1 MIDIYLIPVMVTLI
15 IISSAV
21 TIAYLIKLFTS
32 LNHKDNPTDE
42 NYIKEAQK
50 KANQI
55 ILQAIKGA
63 HKIMV
68 RSELAGIKQIAK
80 EKLEVEKI
88 DRRYKKELETLAA
101 KLFAGLDL
109 HLEKQ
114 KKEYESYLLKTGKQL
129 EESFSESK
137 KRLLEKMDQFLEAES
152 GTFSSFSQ
160 EVKNQ
165 IKSQVEEEMIKVNAE
180 VENYKKA
187 RVIAIDKNIAAIVT
201 AATLKVLGKKLTL
214 DEQTDLVL
222 KALDQAKVEKFLS

>member
-1 MIDIYLIPVMVTLI
+1 
-15 IISSAV
+15 
-21 TIAYLIKLFTS
+21 
-32 LNHKDNPTDE
+32 
-42 NYIKEAQK
+42 
-50 KANQI
+50 
-55 ILQAIKGA
+55 
-63 HKIMV
+63 
-68 RSELAGIKQIAK
+68 
-80 EKLEVEKI
+80 
-88 DRRYKKELETLAA
+88 
-101 KLFAGLDL
+101 
-109 HLEKQ
+109 
-114 KKEYESYLLKTGKQL
+114 
-129 EESFSESK
+129 
-137 KRLLEKMDQFLEAES
+137 MDQFLEAES